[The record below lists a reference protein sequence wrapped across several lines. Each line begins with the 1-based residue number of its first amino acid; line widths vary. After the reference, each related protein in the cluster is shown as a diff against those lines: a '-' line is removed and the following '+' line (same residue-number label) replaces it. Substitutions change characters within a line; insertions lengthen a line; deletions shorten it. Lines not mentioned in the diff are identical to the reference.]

1 MLKKKRGMNM
11 SLPDAS
17 HLGPS
22 SLRLGP
28 RLKSLG
34 KTWRK
39 QPMKDTSRIGHPTR
53 NSALAVRED
62 LSEISSSAHSNT
74 QKVIFGERELET
86 LKGTKISGLSPITR
100 HMNAHANTTLKQMDQ
115 ADK

>member
-1 MLKKKRGMNM
+1 MLHPYDSLLLGPDVGKKLEDEKLIMKQKRRGMHA
-11 SLPDAS
+11 SISDAS

-39 QPMKDTSRIGHPTR
+39 Q
-53 NSALAVRED
+53 
-62 LSEISSSAHSNT
+62 
-74 QKVIFGERELET
+74 
-86 LKGTKISGLSPITR
+86 
-100 HMNAHANTTLKQMDQ
+100 
-115 ADK
+115 